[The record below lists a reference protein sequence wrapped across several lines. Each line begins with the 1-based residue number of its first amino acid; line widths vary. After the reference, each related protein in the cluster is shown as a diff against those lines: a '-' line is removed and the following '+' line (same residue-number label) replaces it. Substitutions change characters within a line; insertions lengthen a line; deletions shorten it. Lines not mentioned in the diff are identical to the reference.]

1 MITFTCEGKGCSP
14 HRWEGELE
22 ILKTGNPCESWLYAR
37 GSSFHL
43 IVGRHAHGNDIC
55 IPNWDVGTE
64 LSSLTDKFW
73 NWERLRQYSRMKKV
87 DACSIVSALEMLAE
101 NRCLE

>member
-14 HRWEGELE
+14 RRWEGELE

-37 GSSFHL
+37 ESSFHL